1 MYSGFFFIDSLVLVH
16 LGTLR
21 TYILAFSTS
30 MGAKINLFFPP
41 RRGEMK
47 SHILSSW
54 NWGFKKKYRHYDLHN
69 EVTRVASVLDFIFQE
84 SLFCSYNIQCGFV
97 GKEKGEEKLNMRV
110 PSPTISMLLTCYWT
124 DCSAGSSFF
133 CLGLGSGTVLFAI
146 W

>member
-21 TYILAFSTS
+21 TYILPFSTS

-84 SLFCSYNIQCGFV
+84 SLFCSLQYPVWFRWK
-97 GKEKGEEKLNMRV
+97 GKRGRETKYEGSFPHHKHA
-110 PSPTISMLLTCYWT
+110 IDMLL
-124 DCSAGSSFF
+124 DRLF
-133 CLGLGSGTVLFAI
+133 C